1 MRHSTLLGGSIAE
14 RRVSCTGSYQI
25 ELTVPVNLD
34 VESGYAIRGT
44 ALHEAMTAYLMEDSD
59 VPISTLVGREFYGR
73 TISAEDVEEALSPAI
88 TYLDRIIKQ
97 VGGECDLWI
106 EQEAVFLQPDNGTP
120 GSFGTIDVILRSPAG
135 HYFILD
141 WKFGQGV
148 SVSVQDNKQLTYYA
162 VALASD
168 PGDTGFTADSPL
180 TLGIIQPSDTE
191 RPEDGVLR
199 LWETPEGLIRVMAAQ
214 FQTAAIKA
222 LASTMQREDFVM
234 GDWCRWCSAV
244 AICPAQI
251 ENSDAL
257 VQTSRSL
264 QGDMWSHVT
273 GDALA
278 AMLGQAEQVETFV
291 SELRK
296 YAHGL
301 LETGSA
307 LQPTGY
313 KLVPKRSTRK
323 WIDEEK
329 ATIALKKRLG
339 AKSFNKKLLSPAQAE
354 KKLTKRVY
362 AQFFQPMI
370 DKKSSGTNMVRE
382 DNPKEAI
389 TTSQPLAQLAGEPT
403 IVTQ

>member
-1 MRHSTLLGGSIAE
+1 MKHSTLLGGSIAE
-14 RRVSCTGSYQI
+14 RRLSCAGSYQI
-25 ELTVPVNLD
+25 ELTVPNTGE
-34 VESGYAIRGT
+34 ESEYAARGT
-44 ALHEAMTAYLMEDSD
+44 ALHDAMAAFLEEGEDVSM
-59 VPISTLVGREFYGR
+59 STLVGREFNSR
-73 TISAEDVEEALSPAI
+73 VISAEDVEEALSPAL

-106 EQEAVFLQPDNGTP
+106 EQTAVFLQPDIDSP

-148 SVSVQDNKQLTYYA
+148 SVGVQDNGQLLYYA
-162 VALASD
+162 AALAAD

-199 LWETPEGLIRVMAAQ
+199 LWEVPRDVVRNRMTIYRD
-214 FQTAAIKA
+214 AAIKA
-222 LASTMQREDFVM
+222 LASTMQHGDFVM
-234 GDWCRWCSAV
+234 GDHCRWCKAV

-251 ENSDAL
+251 ENSNAL
-257 VQTSRSL
+257 AQTSRSF

-273 GDALA
+273 GDTLA
-278 AMLGQAEQVETFV
+278 AMLTQADHVETFIK
-291 SELRK
+291 ELRA

-301 LETGSA
+301 LETGS
-307 LQPTGY
+307 LLKPTGF
-313 KLVPKRSTRK
+313 KLVPGRATRK

-339 AKSFNKKLLSPAQAE
+339 AKSFTKKLISPAQAE

-362 AQFFQPMI
+362 VQFFQPMI
-370 DKKSSGTNMVRE
+370 DKKSSGTKMVCE

-403 IVTQ
+403 IVT

>member
-14 RRVSCTGSYQI
+14 RRLSCAGSYQI
-25 ELTVPVNLD
+25 ELTVPNTGE
-34 VESGYAIRGT
+34 ESEYAARGT
-44 ALHEAMTAYLMEDSD
+44 ALHDAMAAYLVEDSD
-59 VPISTLVGREFYGR
+59 APISTLIGREFNGR
-73 TISAEDVEEALSPAI
+73 QISEEDVNEALSPAL

-106 EQEAVFLQPDNGTP
+106 EQEAVFFQPDNGTP
-120 GSFGTIDVILRSPAG
+120 GSFGTIDVILRSPTG

-162 VALASD
+162 VALAAD

-180 TLGIIQPSDTE
+180 TVGIIQPSDTE
-191 RPEDGVLR
+191 HPEDGVLR
-199 LWETPEGLIRVMAAQ
+199 LWEVPEGLITTMAAQ
-214 FQTAAIKA
+214 FQSAAIKA

-234 GDWCRWCSAV
+234 GDHCRWCSAV

-251 ENSDAL
+251 ENSNAL
-257 VQTSRSL
+257 IQTSRSV
-264 QGDMWSHVT
+264 QDMWTHVT

-278 AMLGQAEQVETFV
+278 AMLDQAGQVETFV

-301 LETGSA
+301 LETGNA

-339 AKSFNKKLLSPAQAE
+339 AKSFTKKLISPAQAE

-362 AQFFQPMI
+362 EQFFQPMI

-389 TTSQPLAQLAGEPT
+389 TISQPLAQLAGEPT

>member
-14 RRVSCTGSYQI
+14 RRVSCAGSYQI
-25 ELTVPVNLD
+25 ELTVPNTGE
-34 VESGYAIRGT
+34 ESEYAARGT
-44 ALHEAMTAYLMEDSD
+44 ALHDAMAAYLMEDSD
-59 VPISTLVGREFYGR
+59 APISTLIGQVFNGRQ
-73 TISAEDVEEALSPAI
+73 ISEEDVDEALLPAI

-148 SVSVQDNKQLTYYA
+148 SVSVRDNKQLLYYA
-162 VALASD
+162 TALAAD
-168 PGDTGFTADSPL
+168 PGDTGFTANSPL

-199 LWETPEGLIRVMAAQ
+199 LWEVPEGLITTMAAQ
-214 FQTAAIKA
+214 FQSAAIKA

-251 ENSDAL
+251 ENSNAL
-257 VQTSRSL
+257 MQTSRSV
-264 QGDMWSHVT
+264 QDMWTHVT

-278 AMLGQAEQVETFV
+278 AMLDQAGQVETFV

-301 LETGSA
+301 LETGNA

-362 AQFFQPMI
+362 VQFFQPMI

-389 TTSQPLAQLAGEPT
+389 TTSQPLVQLAGEPT